1 MARNSD
7 KIYMLLATFARLGVG
22 MVTFILLARFLGPT
36 PYGILAGAMAY
47 SGLINLLTDFGFAIS
62 ALRTASADVA
72 NSGAIVRRVLVSKVA
87 LTALALAIAVPV
99 VMLTVPAARWP
110 IYALAMAGTSANA
123 LAELCIIA
131 ARARRRFDAEAV
143 LVIGNSVVMTAIVGA
158 VAITRH
164 DLLASTMAFAASRV
178 LYLVITAFSLRKWL
192 ELGKLTK
199 VGVRQIAESLKAGS
213 GFAIDGG
220 LTNVAGQIDVLVFSV
235 LLGAHELGV
244 YQAGARL
251 VQVISPLAVVLSTV
265 YMPSLSAAAI
275 NHDNAGFEQASF
287 RLNVEFTLLALLA
300 GAAFTFAGPLLTRLV
315 YGHAYD
321 ALLPLWGGFGAYAV
335 LRLSTSAYG
344 IQLAALGAVR
354 VRIGT
359 QLASILFF
367 LTLTFVVFPHQGLT
381 MAPLELAASNAII
394 TAIYSVALGRTL
406 KRRASLATTAVL
418 ALGSALGFC
427 FVY

>member
-1 MARNSD
+1 MVRNSD

-22 MVTFILLARFLGPT
+22 MLTFILLARFLGPT
-36 PYGILAGAMAY
+36 PFGILAAAMAY
-47 SGLINLLTDFGFAIS
+47 SGLINLLTDFGFSVS
-62 ALRTASADVA
+62 ALRSASADVA
-72 NSGAIVRRVLVSKVA
+72 NSGAIVCRVLVSKAA
-87 LTALALAIAVPV
+87 LTVLAVVIATPV
-99 VMLTVPAARWP
+99 VMLVLPAALWP
-110 IYALAMAGTSANA
+110 VYALAMAGTTANS
-123 LAELCIIA
+123 LADLCIIV

-143 LVIGNSVVMTAIVGA
+143 LVIGNSVLMTLIVGVVAIV
-158 VAITRH
+158 TH
-164 DLLASTMAFAASRV
+164 DLLASTLAFAASRA
-178 LYLVITAFSLRKWL
+178 LYLAITATALRKWL
-192 ELGKLTK
+192 HLGGLAK
-199 VGVRQIAESLKAGS
+199 VGLRQIGAALKAGA

-235 LLGAHELGV
+235 LLTAHEMGV

-251 VQVISPLAVVLSTV
+251 AQVISPLAVVLSTV

-275 NHDNAGFEQASF
+275 NRDTAGFEKAAF
-287 RLNVEFTLLALLA
+287 RLNIEFTLLALGA

-354 VRIGT
+354 VRIGS
-359 QLASILFF
+359 QIASILFF
-367 LTLTFVVFPHQGLT
+367 LMLTFVVFPHQGLA

-394 TAIYSVALGRTL
+394 TAIYSVALGRVLT
-406 KRRASLATTAVL
+406 RRTSLAATAVL
-418 ALGSALGFC
+418 ALGSALGLC
-427 FVY
+427 FVH